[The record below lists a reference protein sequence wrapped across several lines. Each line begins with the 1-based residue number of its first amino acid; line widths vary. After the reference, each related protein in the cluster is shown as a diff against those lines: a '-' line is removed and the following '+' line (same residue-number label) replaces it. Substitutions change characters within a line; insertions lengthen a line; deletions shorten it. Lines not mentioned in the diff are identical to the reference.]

1 MSSKTINILII
12 LTVCSIFINIPFLL
26 PDIKASY
33 QEYQKYSSG
42 VLKENADNKI
52 KNKYDILVNPDD
64 DLEKIL

>member
-1 MSSKTINILII
+1 MSSTTINILII

-33 QEYQKYSSG
+33 QEYQKYSG

-52 KNKYDILVNPDD
+52 KNKSDILLNPDG
-64 DLEKIL
+64 DLEIIQ